1 MMLFDLRTTLIIAG
15 LMSGLMA
22 GVLFAAHHSFPKS
35 VGGLKAWG
43 LGNLFLL
50 LAGLAFAFRGI
61 ISDFL
66 SIIVANVLFVAGYW
80 LMWSATR
87 ALLDVPNISRVVSR
101 LALLT
106 VALLLLLWTYV
117 YPSFAARSVLI
128 AGLTSLY
135 YICQATSLWRH
146 HRRSLESY
154 FFIFLMWAGFGATL
168 ARTVA
173 SILMLSTKENG
184 SFLTPSFIQTWYLT
198 TFTILSLLHSMA
210 FFFLATRKL
219 QTELQKVARNDPLT
233 GIYNRR
239 AMMELA
245 ELAVENAKRK
255 DQPLSVIIC
264 DLDNFKLINDTHG
277 HYVGDEVLCDFSDI
291 VSATKR
297 PADIFARLGG
307 EEFALILQDTDQ
319 AQAIAMSY
327 RIHTQLNAP
336 REITIPRYT
345 SSFGISTCR
354 PQANSIAATAEII
367 SALLKRAD
375 DAVYAAKNNGRNCI
389 EIAPS

>member
-1 MMLFDLRTTLIIAG
+1 MLFDLRTTLIIAG

-35 VGGLKAWG
+35 IGGLKAWG
-43 LGNLFLL
+43 FGNLCLL

-66 SIIVANVLFVAGYW
+66 GIIVANVLFITGYW

-87 ALLDVPNISRVVSR
+87 ALLDVSNISRVVPR
-101 LALLT
+101 LVLAAVT
-106 VALLLLLWTYV
+106 LLLLLWTYV
-117 YPSFAARSVLI
+117 YPSYAARSVLI
-128 AGLTSLY
+128 AGLTCLY
-135 YICQATSLWRH
+135 YFAQAISLWRH

-154 FFIFLMWAGFGATL
+154 FFIFLMWMGVGATL
-168 ARTVA
+168 TRTVA
-173 SILMLSTKENG
+173 SILLLHTREDG
-184 SFLTPSFIQTWYLT
+184 SFLTPSFVQIWYLA
-198 TFTILSLLHSMA
+198 TFTILSLLQSMA
-210 FFFLATRKL
+210 FFLLATRKL

-233 GIYNRR
+233 SIYNRR

-255 DQPLSVIIC
+255 NASLSVIIC

-277 HYVGDEVLCDFSDI
+277 HYVGDLVLCHFSDI

-297 PADIFARLGG
+297 PTDIFARLGG

-319 AQAIAMSY
+319 SQAVAMSY
-327 RIHTQLNAP
+327 RIHAQLNAP
-336 REITIPRYT
+336 SEIAIPPYT

-354 PQANSIAATAEII
+354 PKENAGTATAEII
-367 SALLKRAD
+367 SVLLKRAD
-375 DAVYAAKNNGRNCI
+375 DAVYAAKNNGRNRI